1 LTEAAWLVLGDVEVW
16 DCVVILLAGTVVT
29 AAVVTVC
36 PHSVAGQTE
45 FEVDIALEIETGSDR
60 WRQSRVNS
68 NVKHYWVDRVVE
80 RVDLGF
86 RQSSANHSLWHRIR
100 FRQL

>member
-16 DCVVILLAGTVVT
+16 DCVIIILAGKGVT
-29 AAVVTVC
+29 AAVVTVR

-45 FEVDIALEIETGSDR
+45 FKVDIALEIETGSDR
-60 WRQSRVNS
+60 WRQTRVNC

-86 RQSSANHSLWHRIR
+86 RQSGANHSLWHRIR